1 MSKTTLEQK
10 WPAKEP
16 SLASRMNMLTQSRQ
30 IMPDRLAENNHRPSN
45 FAQSQQVIDMNW
57 TNAMDLDLFASG
69 LLLASTTDNYGHFF

>member
-30 IMPDRLAENNHRPSN
+30 IMPDQLAEDDDQPSFLRNLSRSIKRIGREQRIEVDLSRPPLGCS
-45 FAQSQQVIDMNW
+45 D
-57 TNAMDLDLFASG
+57 
-69 LLLASTTDNYGHFF
+69 